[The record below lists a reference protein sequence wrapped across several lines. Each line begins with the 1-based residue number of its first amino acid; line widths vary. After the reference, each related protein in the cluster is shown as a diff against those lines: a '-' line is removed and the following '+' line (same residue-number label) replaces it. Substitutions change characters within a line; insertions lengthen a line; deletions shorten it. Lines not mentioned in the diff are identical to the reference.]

1 MISAKDIFFEIRAQQ
16 AQEEELPPR
25 EEIIESE

>member
-16 AQEEELPPR
+16 AQEE
-25 EEIIESE
+25 IIESEQEQL